1 MKWNEKFLEA
11 KQSENTVYLFRF
23 GWKRKIRSEMKR
35 KNNKFFSRERAK
47 RMRNGSRFA
56 SFRFEAKNFLKRNR
70 RTLDPADGIKKYF
83 VIKQLCRRHRWYF
96 SFNAFGDSVTAFN
109 DSTASA
115 VSQAPLMLNQ
125 IPLMQLQKSLKNLWC
140 LRHCCCRIRKVS
152 DSADTNKTTLIP
164 AVYCESL
171 VLLFKGN
178 YFEKNV
184 YYKYGSQQ
192 L

>member
-1 MKWNEKFLEA
+1 LEA

-83 VIKQLCRRHRWYF
+83 VIKQLCRRHR
-96 SFNAFGDSVTAFN
+96 
-109 DSTASA
+109 
-115 VSQAPLMLNQ
+115 
-125 IPLMQLQKSLKNLWC
+125 
-140 LRHCCCRIRKVS
+140 
-152 DSADTNKTTLIP
+152 
-164 AVYCESL
+164 
-171 VLLFKGN
+171 
-178 YFEKNV
+178 
-184 YYKYGSQQ
+184 
-192 L
+192 